1 MADHIVI
8 DTSRQPAQIRCL
20 HCGFAQDLRLP
31 MGIDELEIHVCWITA
46 KHRSCKPL
54 QTTSNPTQPAT

>member
-8 DTSRQPAQIRCL
+8 DASRQPAQIRCL

-31 MGIDELEIHVCWITA
+31 MAIHELVALERWITF
-46 KHRSCKPL
+46 KHRKCKR
-54 QTTSNPTQPAT
+54 QQATSNPTQPAT